1 MRASSAASALRS
13 SAAWRSSLGSS
24 TWRRVSSALSAALE
38 CAARLGVAEADRA
51 FFPVSRARFDA
62 DDLDGDDL
70 DGDDL
75 DGDDLD
81 GGDLGIQLNI

>member
-1 MRASSAASALRS
+1 M
-13 SAAWRSSLGSS
+13 
-24 TWRRVSSALSAALE
+24 
-38 CAARLGVAEADRA
+38 AEADRA

-75 DGDDLD
+75 DGGDLDGGDLD
-81 GGDLGIQLNI
+81 GGDLGIHLNI